1 MINPIPAATALVS
14 NESTQELAKSQAGN
28 GLYPC
33 PIGQLLLR
41 A

>member
-1 MINPIPAATALVS
+1 MINLILIATALVS
-14 NESTQELAKSQAGN
+14 NESSQDLAKSQAGN
-28 GLYPC
+28 SLYPC

>member
-1 MINPIPAATALVS
+1 MINLIPVATALVS
-14 NESTQELAKSQAGN
+14 NETARELAKIQADN
-28 GLYPC
+28 GLYPV